1 MEPIGVLPLDKPAGM
16 TSHDCVFKLRRLF
29 QTKKVGHTGTL
40 DPEVTGV
47 LPICLGRATKL
58 ARFITD
64 EGKRYVAEV
73 TLGFSTTTEDAHG
86 ETVETTGVMQGAV
99 TEAQIDL
106 VLGQLTGQ
114 IEQTP
119 PYYSAVK
126 VNGRKLYEY
135 ARKGIEVE
143 RPTRIVEIHE
153 LKRTSPLTF
162 DHNTCRF
169 HMEIACGKGTY
180 IRTLAVQ
187 IGELLGY
194 AAHMSHLRRTASGAI
209 EEGDTVTLAMLEGC
223 ETVEERMAYVLPI
236 EQVIQKW
243 PRMTVDA
250 ETATRVLNGAKLAS
264 IPDEFELFTVYNEE
278 DVPLAIYRRDPEINM
293 GRVEVMLQID

>member
-16 TSHDCVFKLRRLF
+16 TSHDCVFRLRRLF

-64 EGKRYVAEV
+64 EGKKYVAEV
-73 TLGFSTTTEDAHG
+73 TIGYATTTEDAHG
-86 ETVETTGVMQGAV
+86 ETVQETPVPPDAF
-99 TEAQIDL
+99 TEQQVDEIL
-106 VLGQLTGQ
+106 NQLTGQ
-114 IEQTP
+114 LEQTP

-126 VNGRKLYEY
+126 VNGKKLYEY

-143 RPTRIVEIHE
+143 RPTRIVQIDT
-153 LKRTSPLTF
+153 LDRTSELTF
-162 DHNTCRF
+162 EDGVCRF
-169 HMEIACGKGTY
+169 QIEIACGKGTY
-180 IRTLAVQ
+180 IRTLAVE
-187 IGELLGY
+187 IGERLGY
-194 AAHMSHLRRTASGAI
+194 AAHMSELRRTSSGAMS
-209 EEGDTVTLAMLEGC
+209 ETEAVTLATLEAC
-223 ETVEERMAYVLPI
+223 ETVEERMQYVLPI

-243 PRMTVDA
+243 PRLTVDA
-250 ETATRVLNGAKLAS
+250 ETAARVLNGAKLAG
-264 IPDEFELFTVYNEE
+264 IPVEFERFTVYNEE
-278 DVPLAIYRRDPEINM
+278 GIPLAIYRLDSEINM

>member
-16 TSHDCVFKLRRLF
+16 TSHDCVFRLRRLF

-64 EGKRYVAEV
+64 EGKKYVAEV
-73 TLGFSTTTEDAHG
+73 TIGYATTTEDAHG
-86 ETVETTGVMQGAV
+86 ETVRETPVPPDAF
-99 TEAQIDL
+99 TEQQVDEIL
-106 VLGQLTGQ
+106 NQLTGQ
-114 IEQTP
+114 LEQTP

-126 VNGRKLYEY
+126 VNGKKLYEY

-143 RPTRIVEIHE
+143 RPTRIVQIDT
-153 LKRTSPLTF
+153 LDRTSELTF
-162 DHNTCRF
+162 KDGVCRF
-169 HMEIACGKGTY
+169 QIEIACGKGTY
-180 IRTLAVQ
+180 IRTLAVE
-187 IGELLGY
+187 IGERLGY
-194 AAHMSHLRRTASGAI
+194 AAHMSELRRTSSGAMS
-209 EEGDTVTLAMLEGC
+209 ETEAVTLATLEAC
-223 ETVEERMAYVLPI
+223 ETVEERMQYVLPI

-243 PRMTVDA
+243 PRLTVDA
-250 ETATRVLNGAKLAS
+250 ETAARVLNGAKLPG
-264 IPDEFELFTVYNEE
+264 IPVEFERFTVYNEE
-278 DVPLAIYRRDPEINM
+278 GIPLAIYRLDSEINM

>member
-16 TSHDCVFKLRRLF
+16 TSHDCVFRLRRLF

-64 EGKRYVAEV
+64 EGKRYAAEV
-73 TLGFSTTTEDAHG
+73 TIGYATTTEDAHG
-86 ETVETTGVMQGAV
+86 ETVRETPVEPGAISQ
-99 TEAQIDL
+99 EDIDGIL
-106 VLGQLTGQ
+106 QQLTGQ
-114 IEQTP
+114 LQQTP

-126 VNGRKLYEY
+126 VNGKKLYEY

-143 RPTRIVEIHE
+143 RPTRIVQIDTLE
-153 LKRTSPLTF
+153 RTSEVTF
-162 DHNTCRF
+162 EKNVCRF
-169 HMEIACGKGTY
+169 RIEIACGKGTY
-180 IRTLAVQ
+180 IRTLAVE
-187 IGELLGY
+187 IGERLGY
-194 AAHMSHLRRTASGAI
+194 AAHMSDLRRTSSGAMS
-209 EEGDTVTLAMLEGC
+209 ETEAVTLATLEAC
-223 ETVEERMAYVLPI
+223 ETVEERMQYVLPI

-243 PRMTVDA
+243 PRLTVDA
-250 ETATRVLNGAKLAS
+250 ETAGRVLNGGKLS
-264 IPDEFELFTVYNEE
+264 GIPVEFDRFTVYNEE
-278 DVPLAIYRRDPEINM
+278 GTPLAIYRLDPDIKM

>member
-16 TSHDCVFKLRRLF
+16 TSHDCVFRLRRLF

-64 EGKRYVAEV
+64 EGKKYVAEV
-73 TLGFSTTTEDAHG
+73 TIGYATTTEDAHG
-86 ETVETTGVMQGAV
+86 ETVRETPVPPDAF
-99 TEAQIDL
+99 TEQQVDEIL
-106 VLGQLTGQ
+106 NQLTGQ
-114 IEQTP
+114 LEQTP

-126 VNGRKLYEY
+126 VNGKKLYEY

-143 RPTRIVEIHE
+143 RPTRIVQIDT
-153 LKRTSPLTF
+153 LDRTSELTF
-162 DHNTCRF
+162 EDGVCRF
-169 HMEIACGKGTY
+169 QIEIACGKGTY
-180 IRTLAVQ
+180 IRTLAVE
-187 IGELLGY
+187 IGERLGY
-194 AAHMSHLRRTASGAI
+194 AAHMSELRRTSSGAMS
-209 EEGDTVTLAMLEGC
+209 ETEAVTLATLEAC
-223 ETVEERMAYVLPI
+223 ETVEERMQYVLPI

-243 PRMTVDA
+243 PRLTVDA
-250 ETATRVLNGAKLAS
+250 ETAARVLNGAKLAG
-264 IPDEFELFTVYNEE
+264 IPVEFKRFTVYNEE
-278 DVPLAIYRRDPEINM
+278 GIPLAIYRLDSEINM

>member
-16 TSHDCVFKLRRLF
+16 TSHDCVFRLRKLF

-64 EGKRYVAEV
+64 EGKVYEAEV
-73 TLGFSTTTEDAHG
+73 TIGTATTTEDAHG
-86 ETVETTGVMQGAV
+86 DVIDSKEVSPSSFDAE
-99 TEAQIDL
+99 QIDE
-106 VLGQLTGQ
+106 VLLSLTGA

-143 RPTRIVEIHE
+143 RPTRIVQVDQIT
-153 LKRTSPLTF
+153 RTSDVVF
-162 DHNTCRF
+162 GEDTCRF
-169 HMEIACGKGTY
+169 RIRIACGKGTY

-187 IGELLGY
+187 IGEALGY
-194 AAHMSHLRRTASGAI
+194 PAHMSELRRTGSGAI
-209 EEGDTVTLAMLEGC
+209 DESRTVTLATLESC
-223 ETVEERMAYVLPI
+223 ETVEERMQYVLPVD
-236 EQVIQKW
+236 EVVAKW
-243 PRMTVDA
+243 PRLDVDA
-250 ETATRVLNGAKLAS
+250 ATAGRVLNGAKLS
-264 IPDEFELFTVYNEE
+264 GIPVEFDVFTVYNEE
-278 DVPLAIYRRDPEINM
+278 DRCLAVYRRVPESDIA
-293 GRVEVMLQID
+293 RVEVMMAID

>member
-16 TSHDCVFKLRRLF
+16 TSHDCVFRLRRLF

-64 EGKRYVAEV
+64 EGKRYAAEV
-73 TLGFSTTTEDAHG
+73 TIGYATTTEDAHG
-86 ETVETTGVMQGAV
+86 ETVRETPVEPGAISQ
-99 TEAQIDL
+99 EDIDGIL
-106 VLGQLTGQ
+106 QQLTGQ
-114 IEQTP
+114 LQQTP

-126 VNGRKLYEY
+126 VNGKKLYEY

-143 RPTRIVEIHE
+143 RPTRIVQIDTLE
-153 LKRTSPLTF
+153 RTSEVTF
-162 DHNTCRF
+162 EQNVCRF
-169 HMEIACGKGTY
+169 RIEIACGKGTY
-180 IRTLAVQ
+180 IRTLAVE
-187 IGELLGY
+187 IGERLGY
-194 AAHMSHLRRTASGAI
+194 AAHMSELRRTSSGAMS
-209 EEGDTVTLAMLEGC
+209 ETEAVTLATLEAC
-223 ETVEERMAYVLPI
+223 ETVEERMQYVLPI

-243 PRMTVDA
+243 PRLTVDA
-250 ETATRVLNGAKLAS
+250 ETAGRVLNGGKLS
-264 IPDEFELFTVYNEE
+264 GIPVEFDRFTVYNEE
-278 DVPLAIYRRDPEINM
+278 GTPLAIYRLDPDIKM

>member
-16 TSHDCVFKLRRLF
+16 TSHDCVFRLRRLF

-73 TLGFSTTTEDAHG
+73 TIGYATTTEDAHG
-86 ETVETTGVMQGAV
+86 ETVRETSVIPDAF
-99 TEAQIDL
+99 TEQQVDEIL
-106 VLGQLTGQ
+106 NQLTGQ
-114 IEQTP
+114 VEQTP

-126 VNGRKLYEY
+126 VNGKKLYEY

-143 RPTRIVEIHE
+143 RPTRIVQIDTLE
-153 LKRTSPLTF
+153 RTSGLTF
-162 DHNTCRF
+162 EDNVCRF
-169 HMEIACGKGTY
+169 QIEIACGKGTY
-180 IRTLAVQ
+180 IRTLAVE
-187 IGELLGY
+187 IGERLGY
-194 AAHMSHLRRTASGAI
+194 AAHMSELRRTSSGAMS
-209 EEGDTVTLAMLEGC
+209 ETEAVTLATLEAC
-223 ETVEERMAYVLPI
+223 ETVEERMKYVLPI

-243 PRMTVDA
+243 PRLTVDA
-250 ETATRVLNGAKLAS
+250 ETAARVLNGAKLPG
-264 IPDEFELFTVYNEE
+264 IPVEFERFTVYNEE
-278 DVPLAIYRRDPEINM
+278 GIPLAIYRLDSEINM